1 MAKDPADRYQRGAE
15 LAHDLRGL
23 RMQYKPGSTTMSM
36 GSLARATTGS
46 FQVSPSTTARA
57 AAAGKANQFFGTA
70 LRRTPLRDIIFG
82 AALTVLV
89 IGVAI
94 PAREAFLTPKT
105 TAINAAG
112 ADQDRAQDTSLAR
125 GRNPQAPVPKISDT
139 GAARSASSSGN
150 SAAPNS
156 APMNTVHAKSRTSK
170 TASRSAGK
178 SQPTAVIVPT
188 ATLELAVQH
197 QFKEATLSIWID
209 DQLALTRPLHGGTQK
224 HLVVF
229 NGIRGVGSE
238 SIQVPAGPHTLRLR
252 AQTSDQSIDLSKTV
266 SAEFVGGGV
275 KNLQVTFDRHNTAMR
290 LSWQ

>member
-1 MAKDPADRYQRGAE
+1 M
-15 LAHDLRGL
+15 
-23 RMQYKPGSTTMSM
+23 
-36 GSLARATTGS
+36 
-46 FQVSPSTTARA
+46 
-57 AAAGKANQFFGTA
+57 
-70 LRRTPLRDIIFG
+70 
-82 AALTVLV
+82 
-89 IGVAI
+89 
-94 PAREAFLTPKT
+94 
-105 TAINAAG
+105 
-112 ADQDRAQDTSLAR
+112 
-125 GRNPQAPVPKISDT
+125 
-139 GAARSASSSGN
+139 
-150 SAAPNS
+150 
-156 APMNTVHAKSRTSK
+156 
-170 TASRSAGK
+170 
-178 SQPTAVIVPT
+178 
-188 ATLELAVQH
+188 QH